1 VPKLETSDVSNHV
14 KRAGTL
20 HTERR
25 DSLSGTFVLDVR
37 SKELKPPGHQSV
49 DGKFSAKNPKA
60 LIEVRA
66 SGYYSVLEDDEEK
79 EYVVKL
85 LDDAG
90 FFHVVR

>member
-1 VPKLETSDVSNHV
+1 M

-20 HTERR
+20 HTEKKRFLIR
-25 DSLSGTFVLDVR
+25 NLCSRCQIEKIKT
-37 SKELKPPGHQSV
+37 PGHQSV